1 MCTIREEAS
10 DHKLLIM
17 MVTAAFGFSLL
28 LFQIGTSE
36 INAQNNTIDNIHQD
50 IKEIDNDVTTVKS
63 DVAYIKGKLDQYW
76 PDKKLTTSP

>member
-1 MCTIREEAS
+1 MCTIKEEAT

-17 MVTAAFGFSLL
+17 MISAAFGFSLL
-28 LFQIGTSE
+28 LFNIGTSA
-36 INAQNNTIDNIHQD
+36 INEQNHTIEVIHED
-50 IKEIDNDVTTVKS
+50 IKDIDKDLTTVKS